1 MLVTATSFGLSD
13 PELRSALANQ
23 VGEVKYSGA
32 PRPLKSGELAALIPD
47 CDGLIAGLDEIDR
60 AALASANRLKVI
72 SRYGVGLDRVDLGA
86 ARERGIIVTNTP
98 GANAG
103 AVAELTIGLI
113 LSLARSIPETAN
125 ATRAGRWPRVN
136 GLALE
141 GKTIGLLGFGTI
153 GKEVARRISAF
164 DCTTIAFDPK
174 PDHIAAGKYG
184 VTFASQDS
192 IVRQSDFLSL
202 HLPALPETVSMV
214 DSAFLSLMK
223 PGSFLINTARGE
235 LVDEEALLAAL
246 KRGHLRG
253 AAIDSWRKEPPGAD
267 NPLLSLPQVLATP
280 HMGSHTDVAANAMGR
295 MAMLNCIAVLS
306 GKKPANVVS

>member
-1 MLVTATSFGLSD
+1 MTATSFGVSD
-13 PELRSALANQ
+13 PGLRSDLANRL
-23 VGEVKYSGA
+23 GEVVYSA
-32 PRPLKSGELAALIPD
+32 VPRPLNSPELAALIPD

-192 IVRQSDFLSL
+192 IVSQSDFLSL

-214 DSAFLSLMK
+214 DAAFLSLMK

-280 HMGSHTDVAANAMGR
+280 HMGSHTDVAASAMGR
-295 MAMLNCIAVLS
+295 MAMRNCIAVLS
-306 GKKPANVVS
+306 GEKPANVVS